1 MAPSIR
7 FCVGSGGRRIA
18 YAVDG
23 SGPPLVCA
31 AWWVSHLESDWAEPS
46 FRAFFAALAEH
57 STVVRYDRSGVG
69 LSDRDR
75 SSFAFDDEVSDL
87 GAVIADA
94 RLERPMLLGISCG
107 GPPTIRYAAR
117 HPEGVG
123 GLVLYGSFLRGSDTA
138 PVEVRRAL
146 CELVRASWELGS
158 RTLADIFAPE
168 LPSEEVRRVCRTQRV
183 AASAEKAAE
192 LLELTYRMD
201 ISEDVGAIAVP
212 SIVMH
217 RRGDRTVPF
226 ECGRALA
233 AALPGATLLPLAG
246 NAHVPWRGDANA
258 VLEGIEGFL
267 RGRVGRPDDVVHGE
281 LRRIG
286 DLWSVRFAGRR
297 VLLKDAKGLRDLATL
312 LANPG
317 REVAAAAL
325 LQRAGGS
332 PVERVEAGLAADE
345 RALRAYRR
353 RLQDLGE
360 ELADAEER
368 NDLGRLARLRAER
381 EAIQSELRSAVGLG
395 GRPRHLR
402 DPTDRAR
409 KAVTARLRSAMARIS
424 EVHPQLGEHL
434 HTSVSTGLSC
444 RYNPDP
450 PVSWWT

>member
-1 MAPSIR
+1 M
-7 FCVGSGGRRIA
+7 V
-18 YAVDG
+18 
-23 SGPPLVCA
+23 
-31 AWWVSHLESDWAEPS
+31 VSDLESDVLGHLVLVDD
-46 FRAFFAALAEH
+46 LAH
-57 STVVRYDRSGVG
+57 
-69 LSDRDR
+69 
-75 SSFAFDDEVSDL
+75 AH
-87 GAVIADA
+87 AN
-94 RLERPMLLGISCG
+94 
-107 GPPTIRYAAR
+107 
-117 HPEGVG
+117 EGVG

-146 CELVRASWELGS
+146 CDLVRASWELGS

-168 LPSEEVRRVCRTQRV
+168 LPSEEVGRVCRTQRV
-183 AASAEKAAE
+183 AASAAAAAE
-192 LLELTYRMD
+192 LLELTYRVD

-226 ECGRALA
+226 ECGRRLA
-233 AALPGATLLPLAG
+233 AVLPGATLLPLAG
-246 NAHVPWRGDANA
+246 NAHVPWRGDSNA

-267 RGRVGRPDDVVHGE
+267 RGRVARSEDASHGE
-281 LRRIG
+281 FRRIG

-312 LANPG
+312 LANPR

-325 LQRAGGS
+325 LQRAGGL
-332 PVERVEAGLAADE
+332 PVERVEGVTAADK
-345 RALRAYRR
+345 RALRAYKR
-353 RLQDLGE
+353 RLRDVGE

-368 NDLGRLARLRAER
+368 NDLGHVARLLVER
-381 EAIQSELRSAVGLG
+381 EAIQHELRSAVGLG
-395 GRPRHLR
+395 GRRRHLR

-434 HTSVSTGLSC
+434 AATVSTGLSC
-444 RYNPDP
+444 RYSPNP